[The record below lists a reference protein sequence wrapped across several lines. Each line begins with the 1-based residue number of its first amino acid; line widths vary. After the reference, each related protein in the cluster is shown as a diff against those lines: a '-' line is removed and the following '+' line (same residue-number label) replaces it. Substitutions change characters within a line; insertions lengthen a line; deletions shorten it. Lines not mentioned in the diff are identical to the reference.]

1 MLACAASAAAGRHVR
16 GPVPAWSAGGDPG
29 TRTGQGADSHPLQAA
44 GETGRQCGAKCLYQ
58 HLTSAGGWQS
68 PPQPAASATGRGGGA
83 CWSVGGEGRLA
94 ECLSDSWGER
104 LREEEYEVPKE
115 TLSKTPP
122 TSDSDYVD
130 SGEKGE
136 EEGERQLAD
145 VDISAVAPL
154 AKRKVYSQTPPT
166 LCLRLFILYCYS
178 PVAIFSLAAG
188 FLTDDLS
195 IHNDQNG
202 GGKYLGVC
210 RLPGKDRKV
219 RSSSTCGGR
228 GVGRGMQG
236 KGVCVSD

>member
-1 MLACAASAAAGRHVR
+1 MEPSVCTSTSHLLVGGKVRRSRLPVLLGGVEVPAGVWVVR
-16 GPVPAWSAGGDPG
+16 GDWLSA
-29 TRTGQGADSHPLQAA
+29 
-44 GETGRQCGAKCLYQ
+44 CLI
-58 HLTSAGGWQS
+58 
-68 PPQPAASATGRGGGA
+68 R
-83 CWSVGGEGRLA
+83 
-94 ECLSDSWGER
+94 GER

-130 SGEKGE
+130 SGEEGE

-154 AKRKVYSQTPPT
+154 AKRKVCSQTPPT

-178 PVAIFSLAAG
+178 PVAIFSLAAE

-202 GGKYLGVC
+202 GGKYRGVC

>member
-1 MLACAASAAAGRHVR
+1 MEPSVCTSTSHLLVGGKVRRSRLPVLLGGVEVPAGVWVVR
-16 GPVPAWSAGGDPG
+16 GDWLSA
-29 TRTGQGADSHPLQAA
+29 
-44 GETGRQCGAKCLYQ
+44 CLI
-58 HLTSAGGWQS
+58 
-68 PPQPAASATGRGGGA
+68 R
-83 CWSVGGEGRLA
+83 
-94 ECLSDSWGER
+94 GER

-130 SGEKGE
+130 SGEEGE

-154 AKRKVYSQTPPT
+154 ANRKVCSQTPPT

-202 GGKYLGVC
+202 GGKYLGQEQQH
-210 RLPGKDRKV
+210 LWGK
-219 RSSSTCGGR
+219 GGR
-228 GVGRGMQG
+228 EGYAG
-236 KGVCVSD
+236 